1 MPSLKRTVWLV
12 TIFFILTGIF
22 LGILL
27 QERRPQLPQLERT
40 QQQKTETISQ
50 EDEEWKKEYFKSK
63 YKLVPAYDTTKRYDI
78 EILVAKGGYSLAKA
92 EDMAKV
98 LLANWRI
105 EDNWVVFRQNKREIK
120 LMLENPK
127 AVGWAVAKNN
137 ELKKAEFRLPYPAR
151 KLGGKIYVPVRSV
164 LRLFGYSVRF
174 DKNTGLIYFGYGLK
188 VDDMCLVF
196 ERFVDQK

>member
-1 MPSLKRTVWLV
+1 MPGLKKIVWLI
-12 TIFFILTGIF
+12 TTFFILTGIF
-22 LGILL
+22 LGVLL
-27 QERRPQLPQLERT
+27 SERRPQLPQLVRT
-40 QQQKTETISQ
+40 QQQKTEATSNQ
-50 EDEEWKKEYFKSK
+50 EEWKKEYVRSK

-78 EILVAKGGYSLAKA
+78 EILVAKGGHSLVKA
-92 EDMAKV
+92 EDMAKILV
-98 LLANWRI
+98 ADLRI
-105 EDNWVVFRQNKREIK
+105 ENNWVVFKQNKKEIK

-151 KLGGKIYVPVRSV
+151 KMNNKIYVPVRSV
-164 LRLFGYSVRF
+164 LRLFGYGVRF
-174 DKNTGLIYFGYGLK
+174 EKNTGLIYFGYGLK